1 MILETTIYEKTEGD
15 ATPFLYRNTISQ
27 DGEIKKIKNA
37 MMRDRKMQDV
47 RYERDLPAHVIIDD
61 YRRGAQS
68 KEQTIYL
75 LHINCAKSRATSLLI
90 LYKSGADE
98 EHKRSLATL
107 QMEEQMLLILE
118 GRYICR

>member
-1 MILETTIYEKTEGD
+1 MTITRYLEPEVTSVPPLMDRQTITMSDEEKK
-15 ATPFLYRNTISQ
+15 L
-27 DGEIKKIKNA
+27 KNA
-37 MMRDRKMQDV
+37 MMRDRKMQEERYSRDV
-47 RYERDLPAHVIIDD
+47 PAHIIIND

-90 LYKSGADE
+90 LDKSGADD

-107 QMEEQMLLILE
+107 QMEEQMLLVME

>member
-1 MILETTIYEKTEGD
+1 MTITRYLEPEVTSVPPLMDRQTITMSDEE
-15 ATPFLYRNTISQ
+15 
-27 DGEIKKIKNA
+27 KKIKNA
-37 MMRDRKMQDV
+37 MMRDRKMQDE
-47 RYERDLPAHVIIDD
+47 RYSRDIPAHVIIDD

-75 LHINCAKSRATSLLI
+75 LHSNCAKSRATALLI
-90 LYKSGADE
+90 LDKSGADD

-107 QMEEQMLLILE
+107 QMEEQMLLVLE